1 MARDTQYTLYKT
13 GRTDPTYQN
22 IWAFEDSAQRELWF
36 TTKSMYPVLN
46 NKYWRVGSTIKIPV
60 RYEDSF
66 DYDYVRIVNNSNN
79 PTLRREWFC
88 FIISRAYISNNTTL
102 LTLAVDYVQ
111 TFYFSSSNDGGK
123 HPFWME
129 NGFISTATTSD
140 EPPRGTPSEYP
151 IPEITCM
158 RFDYAL
164 LSYAVVIYSSVDI
177 RDLSTVKYASAIID
191 GQYTAAPPYVMAANV
206 SAISNLINDMNTKG
220 LTDAISGIYLVPLDY
235 LNIAEISTSPLL
247 ATDSGLYLTV
257 NKTVP
262 KPTSCGSYVP
272 KNSVLLGYDYS
283 YFTINNGQGEV
294 STWHYEDFDGT
305 PTFASRVS
313 LASGSPVIMMWPT
326 NYISAVGA
334 DFRQLAI
341 KINQAPACSYLNDSY
356 KIWLAQTQN
365 SRAAAINGAQMAI
378 EQAKYARDNSWAYT
392 KGHIIKGIQNAARDS
407 VVDAG
412 ASLITGGI
420 NTAGAIS
427 EFMGG
432 PSVTVGK
439 GNGAGADFSN
449 PLNVKYNYA
458 VRESNIRDAMGAM
471 YDMSMQYM
479 NAQLGLE
486 TTYQYDFNVANAQ
499 HNMNAILAGYADRAR
514 VPATATGSNAYGD
527 MCVLNQYGF
536 MIAVYTPSAE
546 WAEMI
551 DKNLSA
557 SGHTVNK
564 WGYALRKHAVYDYYS
579 VQSIVIPANVAD
591 RPEFVRKMFIDI
603 MSKGVYMWY
612 VYGGDI
618 SNRIGTPYNLDN
630 PEV

>member
-36 TTKSMYPVLN
+36 TTKSMFPVLN

-66 DYDYVRIVNNSNN
+66 DYDYVRIVNNANN
-79 PTLRREWFC
+79 PALRREWFC

-111 TFYFSSSNDGGK
+111 TFYFSSSSDGGK

-129 NGFISTATTSD
+129 SGFITTATTSD
-140 EPPRGTPSEYP
+140 TPPRGTPSEYP
-151 IPEITCM
+151 IPEVTCM
-158 RFDYAL
+158 RFDHAMIG
-164 LSYAVVIYSSVDI
+164 YAVVIYSSVDI
-177 RDLSTVKYASAIID
+177 RDLSSVKYASAIID

-206 SAISNLINDMNTKG
+206 SAISNMINTMNTQG

-235 LNIAEISTSPLL
+235 LNITKISTTPLL
-247 ATDSGLYLTV
+247 ATDAELYLTV

-262 KPTSCGSYVP
+262 KPTSCGGYTP
-272 KNSVLLGYDYS
+272 KNAVLLGYDYS

-294 STWHYEDFDGT
+294 STWHYEDFNGT
-305 PTFASRVS
+305 PSFASRVS

-326 NYISAVGA
+326 NYISSVGE
-334 DFRQLAI
+334 DYRQLAV

-378 EQAKYARDNSWAYT
+378 DQAKYARDNSWAYT
-392 KGHIIKGIQNAARDS
+392 KGHIIKGIQNAARDTI
-407 VVDAG
+407 VDAG
-412 ASLITGGI
+412 ASLLGGGI
-420 NTAGAIS
+420 NAAGALS
-427 EFMGG
+427 SALGG
-432 PSVTVGK
+432 PSVNVGR
-439 GNGAGADFSN
+439 NSGAGADFSDPN
-449 PLNVKYNYA
+449 NVKYSY
-458 VRESNIRDAMGAM
+458 SIRDTNVRDAVGAM
-471 YDMSMQYM
+471 YDMSVQYM

-527 MCVLNQYGF
+527 MCVLEQYGF
-536 MIAVYTPSAE
+536 MISVYTPSAE
-546 WAEMI
+546 WAELI

-564 WGYALRKHAVYDYYS
+564 WGYALRKHAVFDYYS
-579 VQSIVIPANVAD
+579 MQSIVIPANVAD

-618 SNRIGTPYNLDN
+618 SNRIGTPFNLDN
-630 PEV
+630 TEV